1 MAEIKQAS
9 KRNVCSVFEDI
20 NPSTNTI
27 YLESEGHNKSTLAPI
42 FNGSMYMYTGQPKDS
57 LWGQNIYINA
67 DETHVQRSGD
77 GASTMALGKEVAYC
91 NQEDN
96 TVANHRVTN
105 IPFLQYLSMEESRR
119 GTGMQRITADDGTDL
134 YVWQNRPMFY
144 NWYRQISWLNPSREL
159 YQASP
164 TTSWGYDGQ
173 GSSSEI
179 MVPTMA
185 TEEEVGTKW
194 VSNICQQV
202 RFDSYV
208 ARPHMGLGRNYMLDY
223 SDTNDNWN
231 TTMRAPYSVQYIGMS
246 NIDGKPIYLYNNQDI
261 DHDQYITKH
270 NVSLNTTTDLHRFS
284 AAPSAAG
291 TNYGGTRATTTIGR
305 HVKWASHTF
314 DDPTSAGNKCFYVP
328 YLDANLNYHP
338 FWYQWNKSTDTF
350 TKNSDITITG
360 DVSSTHFNNHYG
372 GQGDNSDM
380 SAYFYN
386 ETFVSSGNRYLS
398 LFPIHGYYQCHDSTP
413 AARTVVTYQVNA
425 ADPKQL
431 THHSTVTIPATP
443 RNMVFLN
450 DSRTMFGVIGEN
462 AIYIFS
468 WNNVDGWVLTTTYAG
483 KFTSLG
489 RDTTDRIWATEVG
502 AFNSYASIHI
512 ITPSIPVKISITPAA
527 TNYNYAGSDINT
539 TVVISAYNAS
549 GDRIA
554 VDVALTIDGSTMNF
568 GGGAT
573 TTTVTT
579 STTADVSQA
588 VVITGAGLSDI
599 VASVSI

>member
-208 ARPHMGLGRNYMLDY
+208 ARPHMGL
-223 SDTNDNWN
+223 
-231 TTMRAPYSVQYIGMS
+231 
-246 NIDGKPIYLYNNQDI
+246 
-261 DHDQYITKH
+261 
-270 NVSLNTTTDLHRFS
+270 
-284 AAPSAAG
+284 
-291 TNYGGTRATTTIGR
+291 
-305 HVKWASHTF
+305 
-314 DDPTSAGNKCFYVP
+314 
-328 YLDANLNYHP
+328 
-338 FWYQWNKSTDTF
+338 
-350 TKNSDITITG
+350 
-360 DVSSTHFNNHYG
+360 
-372 GQGDNSDM
+372 
-380 SAYFYN
+380 
-386 ETFVSSGNRYLS
+386 
-398 LFPIHGYYQCHDSTP
+398 
-413 AARTVVTYQVNA
+413 
-425 ADPKQL
+425 
-431 THHSTVTIPATP
+431 
-443 RNMVFLN
+443 
-450 DSRTMFGVIGEN
+450 
-462 AIYIFS
+462 
-468 WNNVDGWVLTTTYAG
+468 
-483 KFTSLG
+483 
-489 RDTTDRIWATEVG
+489 
-502 AFNSYASIHI
+502 
-512 ITPSIPVKISITPAA
+512 
-527 TNYNYAGSDINT
+527 
-539 TVVISAYNAS
+539 
-549 GDRIA
+549 
-554 VDVALTIDGSTMNF
+554 
-568 GGGAT
+568 
-573 TTTVTT
+573 
-579 STTADVSQA
+579 
-588 VVITGAGLSDI
+588 
-599 VASVSI
+599 